1 MRAAAPGELSAA
13 RAMALRGAEASGL
26 FPLAAGLG
34 AGTAGG
40 LDLPALEDL
49 LVTDFFAAAAGLEPA
64 AGGLGLA
71 RFAGGGEVNLFGFE
85 IFLFAR
91 PSLTPLTAGG
101 GVAAGAMADMLR
113 TS

>member
-1 MRAAAPGELSAA
+1 MSAAAPGELSAA

-49 LVTDFFAAAAGLEPA
+49 LATDFSRQRRAWSPPRAGWAWRASPA
-64 AGGLGLA
+64 
-71 RFAGGGEVNLFGFE
+71 GE
-85 IFLFAR
+85 R
-91 PSLTPLTAGG
+91 
-101 GVAAGAMADMLR
+101 
-113 TS
+113 